1 MRNILGDLKLLNR
14 YLDVIK
20 YFFILIIIY
29 IWQEIAEI
37 KLEVVK

>member
-14 YLDVIK
+14 YLHVIK
-20 YFFILIIIY
+20 YFLFSLLY

-37 KLEVVK
+37 KLHVVK